1 MFEKSNKLVRENR
14 QFSGTSGISQNNSG
28 SGFVPAFKNSE
39 SGEVEISRFCDGR
52 MAPFHL
58 IEGLPDHWIAEWDH
72 QGRAIEIKNTVVS
85 GFVRLG
91 EFFTRQ
97 EAAESVA

>member
-1 MFEKSNKLVRENR
+1 MLEQSNRLVEENR
-14 QFSGTSGISQNNSG
+14 EFADTSGISQNNSAA
-28 SGFVPAFKNSE
+28 GFVPAFKNSE

-52 MAPFHL
+52 LAPFHM
-58 IEGLPDHWIAEWDH
+58 IDGLPEHWIAEWDH
-72 QGRAIEIKNTVVS
+72 QGRAIEIKSSVIS

-97 EAAESVA
+97 EAADTVA